1 VTGAEHKSLCDRLT
15 AIFPERARLAEF
27 VSWELNQNLE
37 MIAAVGDDLLATAFK
52 LINWAE
58 RTGALSLLQ
67 TALENLESQGGSP
80 PRVTSSLSRQIWIAA
95 LPSLRGTTFGRDQQ
109 LRTLHDHLGAPRTH
123 IVAIVGLGGCG
134 KSQIVGSWLASLS
147 PDYDHAERIFGWS
160 FYAQGTGQHAA
171 VSSDDFF
178 ARAFEFF
185 GVQCSDAD
193 ALSRAH
199 ALAQSI
205 RARRTILI
213 LDGLEPFQDG
223 SRGQVRDQA
232 LKYLLKDLATA
243 MNGLCVITTRPPF
256 TELDG
261 MRGAT
266 FERIELRGLT
276 PEAGA
281 ALLRERKVRGGA
293 PELQAAAAAFHG
305 HPLSLA
311 VLGNYIREAC
321 GGVLA
326 RSQIDLFALDAQDKQ
341 PLDRLLTSY
350 DQLFDGDRK
359 GVLRTIALFDRPVAL
374 EDLHVVRA
382 LCDMRED
389 RRWNRAINALEE
401 GELLRRDEATETL
414 DLHPLIRGHFAHK
427 FEVEHVDE
435 FRAAHRQLFDDLCA
449 RAPDRPTNLAG
460 MNPLYRAVAHGCH
473 ARRWEDAFIV
483 LRDRIRQGDAHVSL
497 KKFGA
502 VSADLAAF
510 ACFFTPEWEP
520 IPDLA
525 LQHRYWLQN
534 SAGVLHRAEGSLLEA
549 RNLLT
554 AAVESALA
562 MGCPDRAAESARN
575 LASTESAMGCLT
587 DALTTIQR
595 AIDLADE
602 SGEPRA
608 RIVSRDFYAHLL
620 NRRGRLSES
629 QAMFIEVQRLQRNLD
644 PSGVVQHYPEASY
657 SALLVELGEPQEA
670 LRRARLALAMTH
682 DGNSERNSLLNIGLS
697 ERSLARALMALGDNA
712 EASRHFDA
720 SLEHLRQAARRDHIA
735 PGLLDRAKF
744 LLHTDHKQAGRDIE
758 EAIAIAVPRGFRLVE
773 ADAYLTRARLEIAV
787 GQLEEAE
794 ASLER
799 ARRLLLETGFE
810 LRVPMMLI
818 AEALLHA
825 ARGHHSAAEQALDMA
840 NLRANAMGMLGL
852 RSELERARAQLA
864 SLSIESGSPQ

>member
-1 VTGAEHKSLCDRLT
+1 
-15 AIFPERARLAEF
+15 
-27 VSWELNQNLE
+27 
-37 MIAAVGDDLLATAFK
+37 
-52 LINWAE
+52 
-58 RTGALSLLQ
+58 
-67 TALENLESQGGSP
+67 
-80 PRVTSSLSRQIWIAA
+80 
-95 LPSLRGTTFGRDQQ
+95 
-109 LRTLHDHLGAPRTH
+109 
-123 IVAIVGLGGCG
+123 
-134 KSQIVGSWLASLS
+134 
-147 PDYDHAERIFGWS
+147 
-160 FYAQGTGQHAA
+160 
-171 VSSDDFF
+171 
-178 ARAFEFF
+178 
-185 GVQCSDAD
+185 
-193 ALSRAH
+193 
-199 ALAQSI
+199 
-205 RARRTILI
+205 
-213 LDGLEPFQDG
+213 
-223 SRGQVRDQA
+223 
-232 LKYLLKDLATA
+232 
-243 MNGLCVITTRPPF
+243 
-256 TELDG
+256 
-261 MRGAT
+261 
-266 FERIELRGLT
+266 
-276 PEAGA
+276 
-281 ALLRERKVRGGA
+281 
-293 PELQAAAAAFHG
+293 
-305 HPLSLA
+305 
-311 VLGNYIREAC
+311 
-321 GGVLA
+321 
-326 RSQIDLFALDAQDKQ
+326 
-341 PLDRLLTSY
+341 
-350 DQLFDGDRK
+350 
-359 GVLRTIALFDRPVAL
+359 
-374 EDLHVVRA
+374 
-382 LCDMRED
+382 MRED

-670 LRRARLALAMTH
+670 LRRARLALAM
-682 DGNSERNSLLNIGLS
+682 D
-697 ERSLARALMALGDNA
+697 
-712 EASRHFDA
+712 
-720 SLEHLRQAARRDHIA
+720 ARR
-735 PGLLDRAKF
+735 
-744 LLHTDHKQAGRDIE
+744 Q
-758 EAIAIAVPRGFRLVE
+758 
-773 ADAYLTRARLEIAV
+773 
-787 GQLEEAE
+787 
-794 ASLER
+794 
-799 ARRLLLETGFE
+799 
-810 LRVPMMLI
+810 
-818 AEALLHA
+818 
-825 ARGHHSAAEQALDMA
+825 
-840 NLRANAMGMLGL
+840 LRA
-852 RSELERARAQLA
+852 
-864 SLSIESGSPQ
+864 